1 MSNFILGTVGTIVVA
16 VASFFTLNDT
26 EQVSN
31 NHSLTAEEK
40 CAIYEQVMES
50 FVVSE

>member
-1 MSNFILGTVGTIVVA
+1 MTNFILGTVGTIVIA

-26 EQVSN
+26 ELVSN

-40 CAIYEQVMES
+40 CAIYEQVMDS

>member
-26 EQVSN
+26 QQVSN

-40 CAIYEQVMES
+40 CAIYEQVMDA